1 MVGDCGAG
9 IRVVLVVWEVCF
21 FLRFLELDLGGL
33 GSQGCGAVYERV
45 GRARRSVAGLEG
57 LEEGASWRC

>member
-9 IRVVLVVWEVCF
+9 IRVVLVVWGVCF
-21 FLRFLELDLGGL
+21 LFEISGVGFGGL

-45 GRARRSVAGLEG
+45 GWVRRSVADLEG